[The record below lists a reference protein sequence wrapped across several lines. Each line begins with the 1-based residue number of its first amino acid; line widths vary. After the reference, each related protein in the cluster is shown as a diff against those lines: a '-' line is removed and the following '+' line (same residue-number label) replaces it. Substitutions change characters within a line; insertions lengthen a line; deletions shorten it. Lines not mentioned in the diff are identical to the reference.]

1 MTAVTGAQCLRLG
14 VLQNGRLLEERLI
27 PAGRP
32 ASIGPSARC
41 TVILAED
48 RLPRR
53 WRLFEIRRGRPLLR
67 LAPDMEARLA
77 VGGQARAV
85 PAVSRGRTPRL
96 LTLAPSTRG
105 RVSIGEVVILFQLLA
120 PLPARPRPQLPASVR
135 GSLRA
140 SLDRG
145 FTALAIASL
154 LCHLA
159 AALYLRGVD
168 WPRQPDQTAQLDR
181 FVRDVRVRP
190 RPVPEPI
197 AAPASPTETPRAP
210 AVRQPPASPGVT
222 AGRPRPR
229 ATPLSTGERRRRL
242 IEDVNRVGL
251 VKIVGAL
258 GEKST
263 LADLLRGGG
272 VDVAQ
277 EEAFRGLGGLTIAGA
292 DTLPGMVVRDVQG
305 AAGRVAQAGD
315 LRGAGNIASAAD
327 VGPRAERRVSP
338 LVRVETPSVQ
348 DGNAD
353 PTAIAREIRQRM
365 AAIRGCYERGLKRN
379 PQLGGKLV
387 LRIAISAAGTVTAVD
402 VDDDTVDDPLLAD
415 CLRTLIL
422 RWRFVAPAGGPVEIA
437 FPFLFQPVS

>member
-1 MTAVTGAQCLRLG
+1 MTEQCLRLG
-14 VLQNGRLLEERLI
+14 VLQNGRLLEERLL

-32 ASIGPSARC
+32 ATIGPSARC

-48 RLPRR
+48 RLPRP
-53 WRLFEIRRGRPLLR
+53 WRLFQIRRGRPLLR

-77 VGGQARAV
+77 VNGHASTV
-85 PAVSRGRTPRL
+85 PPASRGRHPRL
-96 LTLAPSTRG
+96 LPLAPSTRG
-105 RVSIGEVVILFQLLA
+105 RISIGDVVILFQLLA

-145 FTALAIASL
+145 FTALAMASL

-181 FVRDVRVRP
+181 FIRDVRVRP
-190 RPVPEPI
+190 IPVPEPI
-197 AAPASPTETPRAP
+197 AAPASPTATPQAP
-210 AVRQPPASPGVT
+210 ADRQPSTNPSA
-222 AGRPRPR
+222 AAARPRPR
-229 ATPLSTGERRRRL
+229 PAPISTDERRRRL

-258 GEKST
+258 GEKSN

-277 EEAFRGLGGLTIAGA
+277 EQAFRGLGGVTVASA
-292 DTLPGMVVRDVQG
+292 DTLPGLAVRDVDG
-305 AAGRVAQAGD
+305 AAGRVAHPGD
-315 LRGAGNIASAAD
+315 LRGAGHIASAAD

-348 DGNAD
+348 EGNAD

-402 VDDDTVDDPLLAD
+402 LDDDTVDDPLLAD
-415 CLRTLIL
+415 CLRALIL

-437 FPFLFQPVS
+437 FPFVFQPVS